1 MDYMQKILS
10 NNKKENVETIE
21 EVSGVLTDMA
31 SDLDVVMF
39 PLAQLRRQQDP
50 KKLPTLEGLKGA
62 SRIEEDADMVLLIHR
77 DSRDS
82 PDAAVLVDKNRDGQT
97 GRAIINFKTDITKFY
112 GGNEYYDDDTI

>member
-1 MDYMQKILS
+1 M
-10 NNKKENVETIE
+10 
-21 EVSGVLTDMA
+21 G

-82 PDAAVLVDKNRDGQT
+82 DEAAVLVEKNRDGQT
-97 GRAIINFKTDITKFY
+97 GIAKINYKTEVTKFY
-112 GGNEYYDDDTI
+112 SDQEYDDNTF